1 MRTLLIGLSLLFVLA
16 ITPRFA
22 FAQEPAPA
30 PAPAPTGQT
39 RTPAELRQIC
49 ADAMN
54 QNPMFAESIV
64 KTINEDTAL
73 QHARAASAIAKNE
86 KHVILAYGAMWV
98 VAAGFVVFLWRR
110 QQKLQAEIAH
120 LRRDLEA
127 AAK

>member
-1 MRTLLIGLSLLFVLA
+1 MRTLLMGLSLLFVIAVAPTRAL
-16 ITPRFA
+16 
-22 FAQEPAPA
+22 AQEPAPA
-30 PAPAPTGQT
+30 TGT

-64 KTINEDTAL
+64 KTINEDTAR
-73 QHARAASAIAKNE
+73 QHARAADAIAKNE

-98 VAAGFVVFLWRR
+98 VAAGFVIFLWRR
-110 QQKLQAEIAH
+110 QQRLQTEIAH

>member
-22 FAQEPAPA
+22 FAQEPAA

-110 QQKLQAEIAH
+110 QQKLQIEIAH